1 MPSQGAG
8 WASTPPSQVIRTVAL
23 LNTVV
28 VLVAIFL
35 LWQVRTF
42 IGWFVIALFLAAVLP
57 GAFLAL
63 PITLFAA
70 VMLDIFPETRWLAN
84 LIGVA
89 DMDTSDED
97 DAAPDASTRDAGAE
111 PEADMIAEQGMPW
124 PLVPSSR
131 IPRGPGRVAGVCQIP
146 SINRVRPAWLQ
157 WGEKSFSALLPTIWL
172 TRTSRT
178 LPMEVH
184 LDVALCQQD
193 AEPWLRLCVVA
204 REPSSDER

>member
-1 MPSQGAG
+1 MNDGKASNRGAGAEPQPKSETTPTAPNASMPNQGAG
-8 WASTPPSQVIRTVAL
+8 WASAPTSQVIRTVAVAL
-23 LNTVV
+23 LTTVV

-89 DMDTSDED
+89 DMDTSDENER
-97 DAAPDASTRDAGAE
+97 SGS
-111 PEADMIAEQGMPW
+111 G
-124 PLVPSSR
+124 
-131 IPRGPGRVAGVCQIP
+131 
-146 SINRVRPAWLQ
+146 
-157 WGEKSFSALLPTIWL
+157 
-172 TRTSRT
+172 
-178 LPMEVH
+178 
-184 LDVALCQQD
+184 QD
-193 AEPWLRLCVVA
+193 R
-204 REPSSDER
+204 

>member
-1 MPSQGAG
+1 
-8 WASTPPSQVIRTVAL
+8 VIRTVAL

-111 PEADMIAEQGMPW
+111 HASRERW
-124 PLVPSSR
+124 PHRCINSR
-131 IPRGPGRVAGVCQIP
+131 A
-146 SINRVRPAWLQ
+146 
-157 WGEKSFSALLPTIWL
+157 
-172 TRTSRT
+172 
-178 LPMEVH
+178 
-184 LDVALCQQD
+184 
-193 AEPWLRLCVVA
+193 
-204 REPSSDER
+204 